1 MSPWE
6 PPKTI
11 LDYLNR
17 HGDLLPIYRKTGYCP
32 YFERD
37 SQKLGEKISHL
48 EKTHRESIDDYSSLY
63 KEILKGLLDNK
74 ILPIKELWD
83 VSGLDFHTSDT
94 FQDELEKYRER
105 NPSGVSFIETF
116 FEILAKLEGA
126 YKSDANP
133 LSERMKREVLQEIDL
148 VKDGF
153 IHGYS
158 IEESVWKLQD
168 ILSCNFLPLLLE
180 EDFGNKKEEFDS
192 VIYAILNFYDWHSKM
207 LKDNYKAKWDEG
219 HVKNELLKG
228 AKLYLESP
236 WMYSPILTADLL
248 QGIWLTYL
256 LPLRHV
262 RETIFPEK
270 MVVISFLAILVI
282 VYLFPSLKYL
292 FYLWAG
298 TFLFLLIQNW
308 RMKKKANQLE
318 ILYSEI
324 SNEGY
329 DGEEIAKRLY
339 KLEDKGITF
348 PSIVYPLLRL
358 KHKPS
363 KF

>member
-1 MSPWE
+1 
-6 PPKTI
+6 
-11 LDYLNR
+11 
-17 HGDLLPIYRKTGYCP
+17 
-32 YFERD
+32 
-37 SQKLGEKISHL
+37 
-48 EKTHRESIDDYSSLY
+48 
-63 KEILKGLLDNK
+63 
-74 ILPIKELWD
+74 
-83 VSGLDFHTSDT
+83 
-94 FQDELEKYRER
+94 
-105 NPSGVSFIETF
+105 
-116 FEILAKLEGA
+116 
-126 YKSDANP
+126 
-133 LSERMKREVLQEIDL
+133 
-148 VKDGF
+148 
-153 IHGYS
+153 
-158 IEESVWKLQD
+158 
-168 ILSCNFLPLLLE
+168 
-180 EDFGNKKEEFDS
+180 
-192 VIYAILNFYDWHSKM
+192 
-207 LKDNYKAKWDEG
+207 
-219 HVKNELLKG
+219 
-228 AKLYLESP
+228 
-236 WMYSPILTADLL
+236 MYSPILTADLL

-308 RMKKKANQLE
+308 RMKKRANQLE

-363 KF
+363 SQGWAFEFSGQPRDGRHQPTGLGRGKGRQENTLVFSPYLKPLIAHEGMITKSSAGGPTRLQHCGPTSF